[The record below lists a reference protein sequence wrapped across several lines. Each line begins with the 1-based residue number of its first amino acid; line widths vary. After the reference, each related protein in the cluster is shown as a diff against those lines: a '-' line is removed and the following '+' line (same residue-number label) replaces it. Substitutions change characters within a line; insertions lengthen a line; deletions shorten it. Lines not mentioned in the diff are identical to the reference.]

1 MKKLFIPLIIL
12 ALAAVLFCGC
22 KGKKNSGKASNSS
35 SEINRSSSVT
45 VSSETQGQA
54 SDIQKDNSTVK
65 VYDEVKADG
74 KAENIDSPSAESS
87 KIGSGKA
94 DSSAGSKES
103 NETKPEENSSSE
115 NKPSDSKSD
124 KDSMSGW
131 SIWQ

>member
-1 MKKLFIPLIIL
+1 MNKLFIPLMIT

-22 KGKKNSGKASNSS
+22 KGKKNSGKASNTDI
-35 SEINRSSSVT
+35 EINRSSSVT

-54 SDIQKDNSTVK
+54 SDIQKNNSTVK

-74 KAENIDSPSAESS
+74 KAENMDSPSAESS
-87 KIGSGKA
+87 KTGSGKA

-115 NKPSDSKSD
+115 NRPSDSKSD

-131 SIWQ
+131 SVWQ

>member
-1 MKKLFIPLIIL
+1 MKKLIIPLIVF

-22 KGKKNSGKASNSS
+22 KGKKGSGKASENNTEINNSS
-35 SEINRSSSVT
+35 FVAK
-45 VSSETQGQA
+45 SSETGSV
-54 SDIQKDNSTVK
+54 SDAQKENSTVT
-65 VYDEVKADG
+65 VYDEVNANG
-74 KAENIDSPSAESS
+74 KAEDIDSPSAESS
-87 KIGSGKA
+87 KTGSGKA

-115 NKPSDSKSD
+115 NRPSDSKSD